1 MKRRN
6 ASQILKSNTVI
17 SKNTKLLLWAGECK
31 NQSNKN
37 KVELTTQCGRG
48 MKNMISENNH

>member
-31 NQSNKN
+31 NQSNK
-37 KVELTTQCGRG
+37 EQGRINYSVWERNE
-48 MKNMISENNH
+48 KYDIRK

>member
-6 ASQILKSNTVI
+6 TSQILKSNTVI
-17 SKNTKLLLWAGECK
+17 SKNKKLLVWEGECK

-37 KVELTTQCGRG
+37 KVELTTQCGRE